1 VLYQLVQKRH
11 HVAVQR
17 LRVNVVALRKHVEN
31 VADAARLTQHV
42 PDFATDLVEAE
53 IRATAYAE
61 DNGAG
66 SEVGRSRLAVA
77 NKNTVDRDAQSCH
90 VPLFY
95 DEGTAPRA
103 IIPPSEQIAEM
114 PTRRKTPA

>member
-1 VLYQLVQKRH
+1 MLDQLLQKRH
-11 HVAVQR
+11 HVAGQR
-17 LRVNVVALRKHVEN
+17 LRINVVALRKHVEN
-31 VADAARLTQHV
+31 LADAARLAQHV

-53 IRATAYAE
+53 IRADAHAQ
-61 DNGAG
+61 DNDAA
-66 SEVGRSRLAVA
+66 SEVGRSRLPVVD
-77 NKNTVDRDAQSCH
+77 KNTVNRDAQSCH